1 MATEVEI
8 LASLC
13 VGHSFG
19 NWDEVLQ
26 LEKNLRDVCFM
37 PIIRKD
43 SRSVKSHNEKVHKLL
58 HYDYF
63 NNEI

>member
-26 LEKNLRDVCFM
+26 LEK
-37 PIIRKD
+37 I
-43 SRSVKSHNEKVHKLL
+43 
-58 HYDYF
+58 
-63 NNEI
+63 